1 MLVSTPAVVL
11 SSKRFKDSDLIVTC
25 FTRNFGRVSY
35 ILKGILKSRKGK
47 LRPAFFQPFTLLD
60 LEANHKEKRSLQYI
74 REARVSYPTNS
85 IHGDQVKRAIALFLS
100 EVLYAT
106 LRVEEKQEDLFDF
119 IETTIKWFETRETY
133 SSFHIVF
140 LLELTKYLG
149 FYPDVD
155 QADEYFDLMEGKSV
169 DRDTGIYSLTGE
181 NLTVFKRALGIKFDK
196 DKELYLSMSQKRNLL
211 DMILLYFKVH
221 LDGFKEPKS
230 LTVLNEVFTNP

>member
-11 SSKRFKDSDLIVTC
+11 SSKRYRDSDLIVTC

-60 LEANHKEKRSLQYI
+60 LEANHKDNRSLQYI
-74 REARVSYPTNS
+74 KEARISHPLNS
-85 IHGDQVKRAIALFLS
+85 LHSDQIKRAIALFLS

-106 LRVEEKQEDLFDF
+106 LKVEEKQDDLFDY
-119 IETTIKWFETRETY
+119 IETTIKWFETHETY
-133 SSFHIVF
+133 ASFHIVF

-155 QADEYFDLMEGKSV
+155 INHDYFDLVEGRSAN
-169 DRDTGIYSLTGE
+169 RDTGLYSVSGE
-181 NLTVFKRALGIKFDK
+181 NLTVLKEILGIKFDR
-196 DKELYLSMSQKRNLL
+196 DKEVYLSMIQKRNLL

-230 LTVLNEVFTNP
+230 LT